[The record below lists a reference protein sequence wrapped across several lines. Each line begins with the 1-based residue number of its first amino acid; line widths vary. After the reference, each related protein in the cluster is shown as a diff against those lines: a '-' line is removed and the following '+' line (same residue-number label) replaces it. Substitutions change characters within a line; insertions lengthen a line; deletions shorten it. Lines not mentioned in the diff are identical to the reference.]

1 MTLGRTSSGK
11 IKIKTDGGLR
21 AVECACCGNT
31 EFDLCRGLF
40 ISNPL
45 LSIIQN
51 ATQVQVDYDLPA
63 FGPDIYDPASNSW
76 VCCVYPQIQGY
87 KTYAWNGS
95 VADTPIYEEDLY
107 DGRISISLIGN
118 FFSFLLIEVSGS
130 NREIVTYTAP
140 QECRPTSDDGYIA
153 PQLFTIPV
161 NGQSIPAFQ
170 FPLVQA
176 SWPPAF
182 YPTPTISV
190 TFS

>member
-1 MTLGRTSSGK
+1 MTLGSTSSGK
-11 IKIKTDGGLR
+11 IKIKTDTEGGGLR

-51 ATQVQVDYDLPA
+51 ATQVQVDYDLPE
-63 FGPDIYDPASNSW
+63 FGYGFPA
-76 VCCVYPQIQGY
+76 IQGS

-95 VADTPIYEEDLY
+95 VADTPLYEEDLY
-107 DGRISISLIGN
+107 DGGISISLIGN
-118 FFSFLLIEVSGS
+118 FFSFNLIEVSGP
-130 NREIVTYTAP
+130 NRVIFSYSAP
-140 QECRPTSDDGYIA
+140 RECAPTSDDGYVA

-170 FPLVQA
+170 FPLFGGS

-182 YPTPTISV
+182 YPMPTISV